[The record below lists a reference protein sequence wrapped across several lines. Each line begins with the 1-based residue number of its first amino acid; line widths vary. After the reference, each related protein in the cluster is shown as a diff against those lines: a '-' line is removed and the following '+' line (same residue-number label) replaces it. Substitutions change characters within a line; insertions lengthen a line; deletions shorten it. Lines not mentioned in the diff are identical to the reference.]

1 MPPSGQL
8 SRPSFEI
15 EEEICN
21 LRMELER
28 HRDYGCQDQETIR
41 LLECRLAVERQ
52 LGYAEGLAQ
61 AAQEQLRT
69 TSRGR
74 SPPWY
79 YHDNDYVHDLQRAA
93 KDS

>member
-8 SRPSFEI
+8 RRPSFEI
-15 EEEICN
+15 EEEIRN

-28 HRDYGCQDQETIR
+28 HRDYGRQDQETIQ
-41 LLECRLAVERQ
+41 LLEHRLAVERQ

-69 TSRGR
+69 TSRGH

-79 YHDNDYVHDLQRAA
+79 YHNDDYVCDLQRAA
-93 KDS
+93 EDS